1 MKWIKIFYF
10 ELPSFVE
17 TQLLG
22 YAYSRSTYSYYDTKP
37 DHASFK
43 IQLGRVRT
51 FAKQLLVYDANDMI
65 GSIGGSLGLFLGFSF
80 FGIISTF
87 IDKLLEL
94 GTTIQQKRNQIM
106 LV

>member
-1 MKWIKIFYF
+1 MTLI
-10 ELPSFVE
+10 VE
-17 TQLLG
+17 PLILG
-22 YAYSRSTYSYYDTKP
+22 YADSRITYYYYETPQDQ
-37 DHASFK
+37 ASLK
-43 IQLGRVRT
+43 VYAGRIRN
-51 FAKQLLVYDANDMI
+51 FDKQLLVYDANDMI

-94 GTTIQQKRNQIM
+94 GTSIQQKRNQIM

>member
-1 MKWIKIFYF
+1 MTLI
-10 ELPSFVE
+10 VE
-17 TQLLG
+17 TIILG
-22 YAYSRSTYSYYDTKP
+22 YADSTITYYYYETPQDQ
-37 DHASFK
+37 ASFK
-43 IQLGRVRT
+43 IHPGRIRT
-51 FAKQLLVYDANDMI
+51 FDKQLLVYDANDMI